1 MSKKQYPCF
10 PLRKTVR
17 RDRRRGS
24 LRTVAQPGTD
34 RDEDDGLTYGHPR
47 DEQEDRI

>member
-10 PLRKTVR
+10 LCEKLYAEIEDAEVCERSHSR
-17 RDRRRGS
+17 ER
-24 LRTVAQPGTD
+24 D

-47 DEQEDRI
+47 DEQEDRL